1 MPEKDF
7 AVGFAGIPQVGAV
20 TKKPCYLITLD
31 VSSTKKKTGQFFV
44 SIDKPVFEVYFIQVK
59 GVFSNLDEEEIT
71 KTCYELVSNKD
82 EIVDIM
88 FPSHRVVSIRN
99 LVFNANKHSTLS
111 R

>member
-7 AVGFAGIPQVGAV
+7 AVGFTGIPQVGAQ
-20 TKKPCYLITLD
+20 TKKPCYLISLD
-31 VSSTKKKTGQFFV
+31 VGPTKKKAGRWFI
-44 SIDKPVFEVYFIQVK
+44 SIDKPVFEMNFISVK
-59 GVFSNLDEEEIT
+59 GVFSDQDEDEIA

-88 FPSHRVVSIRN
+88 FPAHRVLSIRN

-111 R
+111 K